1 VEKMAFDALL
11 LQTIINGLLIGA
23 MYALIALGLNVIYG
37 VMDFINFAHGE
48 FIMLSM
54 YATYFVFVLL
64 GWDPFLSLPISML
77 LLFATGAISE
87 VLLVKPILGQR
98 MVIQVFTTY
107 GLLLFL
113 RNMATFLWTSTWR
126 TLSTPYSDATIPI
139 GEIRISVAY
148 LLASIVSL
156 LFAFGLYMFF
166 RKTDVGI
173 AIRATMQSKEAAR
186 LMGIN
191 VDKVYMLTFGL
202 GGMCAG
208 VAGGLLT
215 LVYPIQPEVG
225 ELFCLLAFVICV
237 IGGMGDFLG
246 AVVGGFTIGLT
257 ESLAGFF
264 VAPAY
269 KHIIA
274 FIVFIIVLII
284 RPKGLRG
291 K

>member
-1 VEKMAFDALL
+1 MAFDMLL

-23 MYALIALGLNVIYG
+23 LYALIALGLNVIYG

-54 YATYFVFVLL
+54 YTTYFMFVLL

-77 LLFATGAISE
+77 LLFAMGAISE

-107 GLLLFL
+107 GLLLLL

-126 TLSTPYSDATIPI
+126 TLSTPYSDATISI
-139 GEIRISVAY
+139 GEIRISIAY

-156 LFAFGLYMFF
+156 LFAFGLYIFF
-166 RKTDVGI
+166 RKTDIGI
-173 AIRATMQSKEAAR
+173 AIRATMQSREAAR

-191 VDKVYMLTFGL
+191 VDKIYMLTFGL
-202 GGMCAG
+202 GSMCAG
-208 VAGGLLT
+208 VAGVLLT

-246 AVVGGFTIGLT
+246 AIVGGFIIGLT

-264 VAPAY
+264 VAPSY
-269 KHIIA
+269 KHIIV